1 MGKCLEEA
9 GVVLSLLSLIYTVF
23 FGYDVCRFMVFVGIC
38 YLLHYDVRRLGCLLH
53 YDVCCIMTVFADYDV
68 FVLFVFVLLVF
79 VAESRKELSYN
90 SRKEMYCNSR
100 KEMYCN
106 SRKEL

>member
-1 MGKCLEEA
+1 MSQKFGRRR
-9 GVVLSLLSLIYTVF
+9 GVLSLLSLIYTVF

-53 YDVCCIMTVFADYDV
+53 YDVCCIMTVFVDYD
-68 FVLFVFVLLVF
+68 VFVLLVF
-79 VAESRKELSYN
+79 VAVSRKELS
-90 SRKEMYCNSR
+90 CNSR

>member
-1 MGKCLEEA
+1 MSQKFGRRR
-9 GVVLSLLSLIYTVF
+9 GVLSLLSLIYTVF

-38 YLLHYDVRRLGCLLH
+38 YFTYLLHYDARR
-53 YDVCCIMTVFADYDV
+53 IMTVFADYDV

-79 VAESRKELSYN
+79 VAVSRKELSYN